1 MGFIKYNRKGNKTM
15 DYAYEA
21 TKILHENTNAYMQGV
36 YAKYDSNR
44 EMMEDMYNNCA
55 FILTN
60 YLIEGK
66 YTPMQFNAIRNEL
79 GKAIWNIFERHIK
92 VEEALEKL
100 KQAQAKEEIARKA
113 LLASINKI

>member
-1 MGFIKYNRKGNKTM
+1 M

-21 TKILHENTNAYMQGV
+21 SKIICEYTNGYLQGIIAH
-36 YAKYDSNR
+36 YNSNR
-44 EMMEDMYNNCA
+44 DMMEDMYENCA

-66 YTPMQFNAIRNEL
+66 YTPMQYNEVRNEL

-92 VEEALEKL
+92 IEDALEK
-100 KQAQAKEEIARKA
+100 AKEAQEMADIARKVY
-113 LLASINKI
+113 LASIKKI

>member
-1 MGFIKYNRKGNKTM
+1 M

-21 TKILHENTNAYMQGV
+21 SKILCENTNAYMHSV
-36 YAKYDSNR
+36 HAEYESNR
-44 EMMEDMYNNCA
+44 DMMEDMYENCA

-79 GKAIWNIFERHIK
+79 GKAIWNIFEHHIK
-92 VEEALEKL
+92 VEEACEKL
-100 KQAQAKEEIARKA
+100 KQAQVNADIA
-113 LLASINKI
+113 LNVYLASVKKN

>member
-1 MGFIKYNRKGNKTM
+1 M

-21 TKILHENTNAYMQGV
+21 SKILHENTNAYMQAV
-36 YAKYDSNR
+36 YAEYDSNR

-92 VEEALEKL
+92 VEEALEKV
-100 KQAQAKEEIARKA
+100 KEAQAKADIAFNA
-113 LLASINKI
+113 YLASVKKT

>member
-1 MGFIKYNRKGNKTM
+1 M

-21 TKILHENTNAYMQGV
+21 SKILYENTNAYMQSV
-36 YAKYDSNR
+36 HVEYDSNR
-44 EMMEDMYNNCA
+44 DMMEEMYENCA

-79 GKAIWNIFERHIK
+79 GKAIWNIFERYIK
-92 VEEALEKL
+92 VEEAREKV
-100 KQAQAKEEIARKA
+100 KEAQAKADAALNELHKA
-113 LLASINKI
+113 ELAKLYSI

>member
-1 MGFIKYNRKGNKTM
+1 M

-21 TKILHENTNAYMQGV
+21 SKILCENTNAYMQSV
-36 YAKYDSNR
+36 YAEYDNNR
-44 EMMEDMYNNCA
+44 DMMEDMYENCA

-92 VEEALEKL
+92 VEEAREKV
-100 KQAQAKEEIARKA
+100 KEAQAKADAALNALRKLEDNA
-113 LLASINKI
+113 EFVKLFSI

>member
-1 MGFIKYNRKGNKTM
+1 M

-21 TKILHENTNAYMQGV
+21 SKILCENTNAYMQGV
-36 YAKYDSNR
+36 HAEYESNR
-44 EMMEDMYNNCA
+44 DMMEDMYENCA

-92 VEEALEKL
+92 VEDTVEKL
-100 KQAQAKEEIARKA
+100 NQDHAKANAA
-113 LLASINKI
+113 LNAYLASVKEA

>member
-1 MGFIKYNRKGNKTM
+1 M

-21 TKILHENTNAYMQGV
+21 SKILCENTNAYMQGV
-36 YAKYDSNR
+36 HAEYDSNR
-44 EMMEDMYNNCA
+44 DMMEDMYENCA

-79 GKAIWNIFERHIK
+79 GKAIWSIFERHIK
-92 VEEALEKL
+92 VEDACEKL
-100 KQAQAKEEIARKA
+100 KISHENVEVARKA
-113 LLASINKI
+113 YLESML

>member
-1 MGFIKYNRKGNKTM
+1 M

-21 TKILHENTNAYMQGV
+21 SKILHENTNAYMQGV
-36 YAKYDSNR
+36 NAEYNSNR
-44 EMMEDMYNNCA
+44 DMMEDMYNNCA

-79 GKAIWNIFERHIK
+79 GKMIWNIFKPYI
-92 VEEALEKL
+92 EAEDVTELAKL
-100 KQAQAKEEIARKA
+100 Y
-113 LLASINKI
+113 SI

>member
-1 MGFIKYNRKGNKTM
+1 M

-21 TKILHENTNAYMQGV
+21 SKILCENTNAYMQGCH
-36 YAKYDSNR
+36 AKYDSNR
-44 EMMEDMYNNCA
+44 EMMEDVYENCA

-92 VEEALEKL
+92 IEDALEKVNV
-100 KQAQAKEEIARKA
+100 AKANMEIARKEY
-113 LLASINKI
+113 LASINKI

>member
-1 MGFIKYNRKGNKTM
+1 M

-21 TKILHENTNAYMQGV
+21 SKILCENTSAYMQSV
-36 YAKYDSNR
+36 HVEYDSNR
-44 EMMEDMYNNCA
+44 DMMEDMYANCA

-92 VEEALEKL
+92 VEEALEKV
-100 KQAQAKEEIARKA
+100 KQAQGKVEIARKA
-113 LLASINKI
+113 YLASIKKI

>member
-1 MGFIKYNRKGNKTM
+1 M

-21 TKILHENTNAYMQGV
+21 SKILYENTKAYMQSV
-36 YAKYDSNR
+36 YAEYDSNGD
-44 EMMEDMYNNCA
+44 MMEDMYENCA

-92 VEEALEKL
+92 MEDALEKL
-100 KQAQAKEEIARKA
+100 NEAQAKADIALNELRKAEIAK
-113 LLASINKI
+113 LYSI

>member
-1 MGFIKYNRKGNKTM
+1 M

-21 TKILHENTNAYMQGV
+21 SKILCENTNAYMQSV
-36 YAKYDSNR
+36 RAEYTSNR
-44 EMMEDMYNNCA
+44 DMMEDMYENCA

-92 VEEALEKL
+92 IEDALERMEEAKV
-100 KQAQAKEEIARKA
+100 KA
-113 LLASINKI
+113 DAALNDYLASVKRT

>member
-1 MGFIKYNRKGNKTM
+1 M

-21 TKILHENTNAYMQGV
+21 SKILCENTKAYMEAV
-36 YAKYDSNR
+36 HAEYDSNR
-44 EMMEDMYNNCA
+44 DMMEDMYENCA

-66 YTPMQFNAIRNEL
+66 YTPMQYNAVRNEL

-92 VEEALEKL
+92 IEDALEKV
-100 KQAQAKEEIARKA
+100 KEADEMVEIARKA
-113 LLASINKI
+113 YLASVKKT

>member
-1 MGFIKYNRKGNKTM
+1 M

-21 TKILHENTNAYMQGV
+21 SKILCENTNAYMQGCH
-36 YAKYDSNR
+36 AKYDSNR
-44 EMMEDMYNNCA
+44 DMMEDMYENCA

-79 GKAIWNIFERHIK
+79 GKAIWKIFERHIK
-92 VEEALEKL
+92 VEEALEKV
-100 KQAQAKEEIARKA
+100 KEAQAKADIALNNLKA
-113 LLASINKI
+113 SMQKEDKAEFVKMFSI